1 MANGNGIYDASKITV
16 VLKNMNVTGFKK
28 GTFVTAN
35 KDDESVTVESNAQGE
50 ATWAINN
57 SKLGTITLTLN
68 QTSPFCK
75 VLNQL
80 DKTHEFFPIWV
91 NDPIN
96 GEKRGGTQAMVTKA
110 ADATY
115 SDGNEAR
122 QYTIKV
128 GDFDI
133 INN

>member
-1 MANGNGIYDASKITV
+1 MAAIQAFDASKVTV
-16 VLKNMNVTGFKK
+16 ILNNMAVTGFKK

-35 KDDESVTVESNAQGE
+35 KDDDDVTVESNAQGE
-50 ATWAINN
+50 STWTINS
-57 SKLGTITLTLN
+57 SKLGTIQLTLN

-80 DKTHEFFPIWV
+80 ANNHTFFPIWV
-91 NDPIN
+91 NDPN
-96 GEKRGGTQAMVTKA
+96 NKEKRGGTQAMVTKV

-115 SDGNEAR
+115 SDGNEGR

-128 GDFDI
+128 GDFQI
-133 INN
+133 INS